1 MPAHMV
7 PTLPM
12 LDMPDTHTA
21 MVPTHTTTAMLDT
34 PMLPQ
39 SPMLLPQSHRNRPGQ
54 PICFPNHR

>member
-1 MPAHMV
+1 MPAPME

-12 LDMPDTHTA
+12 LDMLDTHTA

-39 SPMLLPQSHRNRPGQ
+39 SPMLLPIQLRLCWIPL
-54 PICFPNHR
+54 CC

>member
-1 MPAHMV
+1 MPAPMV

-39 SPMLLPQSHRNRPGQ
+39 SPMPLPQLPPEPPRSVHPL
-54 PICFPNHR
+54 P